1 MVKKIHNPVKIDY
14 VNCLVEGCL
23 QQIKG
28 ADSMILSEQPNE
40 FLSCWVIEIKNKAL
54 VQQFVRFAKENIPLN
69 ELDGL
74 QNVKKI
80 KVENGALKFLPCS
93 TDSIKTK
100 EKLQDLVFKHIK
112 ANGNDYLILD
122 KLAVVPKTL
131 PPTKE
136 IALEWGKTYWP
147 LTWRGNP
154 NDQVLNDMEYNME
167 QINKYL
173 KEISERSA
181 ACNNTVPSVTIFLH
195 SKHNRVYVAYD
206 DRDKTGNPL
215 DHSVMCGIKKVAE
228 NLPNDGY
235 LCLDYEVF
243 TTHEPCAMCCMAL
256 VHSRISRLF
265 YIQDV
270 KDTGSLKSNYRM
282 HNIKSLNSKYQV
294 FKYVGDKYRASAI
307 DSSVYV

>member
-14 VNCLVEGCL
+14 VNCLVEDCL

-28 ADSMILSEQPNE
+28 ADSMTTSAQPHE

-54 VQQFVRFAKENIPLN
+54 VQKFVRFAKENIPSN

-80 KVENGALKFLPCS
+80 KVENGALKFIPCS
-93 TDSIKTK
+93 TDTIQTK
-100 EKLQDLVFKHIK
+100 EKLQELIAEHTK
-112 ANGNDYLILD
+112 ADANDYLLLD
-122 KLAVVPKTL
+122 QLALIPKTS

-136 IALEWGKTYWP
+136 IALEWGKSYWP

-154 NDQVLNDMEYNME
+154 NDQVLNDMEYDMVK
-167 QINKYL
+167 INKYL
-173 KEISERSA
+173 KEISELSA
-181 ACNNTVPSVTIFLH
+181 TCKNTVPSVTIFSNSRQNKL
-195 SKHNRVYVAYD
+195 YVAYD
-206 DRDKTGNPL
+206 ERDTTGNPL
-215 DHSVMCGIKKVAE
+215 DHSVMCGIKQVAE
-228 NLPNDGY
+228 NLPKDGY

-270 KDTGSLKSNYRM
+270 KHTGSLKSNYHM
-282 HNIKSLNSKYQV
+282 HGIKSLNSKYHV
-294 FKYVGDKYRASAI
+294 FQYVGDKYHAAAVEQSAF
-307 DSSVYV
+307 V